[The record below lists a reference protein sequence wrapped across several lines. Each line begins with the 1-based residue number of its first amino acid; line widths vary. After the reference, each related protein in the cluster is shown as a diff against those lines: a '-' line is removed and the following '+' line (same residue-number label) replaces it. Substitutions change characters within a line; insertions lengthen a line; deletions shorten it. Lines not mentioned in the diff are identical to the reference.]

1 VYPIEPGTNFLSRAR
16 PALYLALATY
26 WTRKVAEM
34 APNHYGTKA
43 AETALIHSGSAAEMA
58 PNRWPT

>member
-1 VYPIEPGTNFLSRAR
+1 
-16 PALYLALATY
+16 
-26 WTRKVAEM
+26 M
-34 APNHYGTKA
+34 APNRSGTKA